1 MLPLTKRQHEILD
14 YLSAYIHENGYA
26 PTFREIA
33 SHFSFNSLATVAD
46 HIETLTRKGV
56 LTKIQNA
63 ARSLQIETETK
74 GELVP
79 LLGTIA
85 AGEPIEAISTNET
98 IDIPRDMAGPDVFA
112 LKVRG
117 DSMIKDGIFDGDY
130 VVIQKIEQPKNGD
143 IVVALLNGEGATLK
157 RFYQKKDHVELR
169 PANSKYAPIK
179 TKKVLVQGKVKGILR
194 KFK

>member
-1 MLPLTKRQHEILD
+1 LTKRQHEILD
-14 YLSAYIHENGYA
+14 YLSGYIRENGFA

-33 SHFSFNSLATVAD
+33 AHFSFNSLATVAD
-46 HIETLTRKGV
+46 HIEALTRKGA

-63 ARSLQIETETK
+63 ARALSLQVKTETQ
-74 GELVP
+74 GELIP

-85 AGEPIEAISTNET
+85 AGEPIEAFATNET
-98 IDIPRDMAGPDVFA
+98 IDVPRDMAGPDVFA

-117 DSMIKDGIFDGDY
+117 DSMVKDGIFNGDY
-130 VVIQKIEQPKNGD
+130 VVIQKIDQPKNGD